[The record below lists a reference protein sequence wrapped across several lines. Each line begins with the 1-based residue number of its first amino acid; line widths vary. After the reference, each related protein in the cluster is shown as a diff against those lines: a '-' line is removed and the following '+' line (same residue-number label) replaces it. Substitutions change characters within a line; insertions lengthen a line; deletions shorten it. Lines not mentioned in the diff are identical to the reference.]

1 MALQI
6 APLIVAERR
15 ILISLYLF
23 MAGIILFHLL
33 PPIWHRGEY
42 LDWLLGGSL
51 LVSIAGLG
59 AAIYARHSAGHDR
72 GLFILVAFIVGF
84 ALASLQF
91 AQHDQPRIK
100 HGVTAD
106 IQGTLIKIDGN
117 ADARSSLWIR
127 LDATS
132 DIVQSGILPAGGIVL
147 RAKGMTAACKD
158 LETAFVMTSI
168 TSRYPCCSGKL
179 VDDISQK
186 KQDKIT

>member
-33 PPIWHRGEY
+33 PSIWHSGEY
-42 LDWLLGGSL
+42 LNWLLGGSL

-59 AAIYARHSAGHDR
+59 AAIYARDSAGHDR

-91 AQHDQPRIK
+91 
-100 HGVTAD
+100 T
-106 IQGTLIKIDGN
+106 
-117 ADARSSLWIR
+117 
-127 LDATS
+127 
-132 DIVQSGILPAGGIVL
+132 
-147 RAKGMTAACKD
+147 
-158 LETAFVMTSI
+158 
-168 TSRYPCCSGKL
+168 
-179 VDDISQK
+179 
-186 KQDKIT
+186 